1 MPVLLLH
8 LMNEDPVVGE
18 VEALPE
24 TTDVMICVKNPHR
37 RDGKDLTYLEPNV
50 STVIWPL
57 SRINFIEVMPT
68 GEEEEIISFVRE

>member
-24 TTDVMICVKNPHR
+24 AKDMMIYVKNPHR

-50 STVIWPL
+50 NTVIWPIA
-57 SRINFIEVMPT
+57 RINFIEIIPSA
-68 GEEEEIISFVRE
+68 EEEDIISFVRE